1 MSLDRSAPGQK
12 RERLRDT
19 LWPGSDAWVWERS
32 ENKGFGTIPRL
43 LPLVLHLMKRL
54 AGKGDPTSVY
64 LDLWARVYDE
74 GLVSI
79 VDEEQCAYSAGYTG
93 TRAVRTWREHMWKLA
108 EMGFILIER
117 EGNRPIGQV
126 LILNPLA
133 VCARLNDEG
142 QIRDKGW
149 WTAFVRRASEIGATI
164 PTGPLPLPPR
174 GMKDAVSDTIGRE
187 AQRVF
192 D

>member
-1 MSLDRSAPGQK
+1 MNLDKSAPGQK
-12 RERLRDT
+12 RERLRGR
-19 LWPGSDAWVWERS
+19 LWPGSEAWIWERS
-32 ENKGFGTIPRL
+32 ENKGFVTIPRL
-43 LPLVLHLMKRL
+43 LPLILHLIKRL

-64 LDLWARVYDE
+64 MELWARVYDE
-74 GLVSI
+74 GVVSI
-79 VDEEQCAYSAGYTG
+79 VDEEQCAYGSGYTG
-93 TRAVRTWREHMWKLA
+93 TRAVRTWREHMYKLA

-133 VCARLNDEG
+133 VCARLQEEG
-142 QIRDKGW
+142 QVPDGW
-149 WTAFVRRASEIGATI
+149 WAAFVRRASEIGATI
-164 PTGPLPLPPR
+164 PSSPLPLPLPR
-174 GMKDAVSDTIGRE
+174 MKGALSNNIGLE